1 MTTLSDPLDRSR
13 QAGPS
18 LSALAEPRGSGAHA
32 GSRTGAAGEWTEP
45 AVAEAGGRAPLV
57 RLALIWR
64 VLPIAAAFS
73 YAASIPIMHSDLFYT
88 LANGRLMVERGEF
101 PLASDPFTYAPAV
114 PGTYDQ
120 PWGAQLLFFLAERLG
135 GLAAV
140 SLLHALAI
148 SSALAVLVWLL
159 GSPVVRVSA
168 AGLLRREGGAGP
180 AATAGLALVGLAL
193 AGTNFNIRPQSLA
206 FLPFAICLALVRTTG
221 PRQRWAIPVMLAL
234 TAGWANVHGSFTLA
248 VVIAGAHAAGTL
260 LELVRRRDSLV
271 LGALFRHRLALTL
284 AALVG
289 SCLNP
294 AGPAVWVYALSVGD
308 NPIVRQNI
316 QEWWP
321 TTALA
326 TLTAQL
332 FFASLPV
339 VIGTLILRR
348 RHVRA
353 DDVLL
358 LVGLGVL
365 ALTTQRAVMWFG
377 LAAPVVVAGTLGA
390 ARARVVRELGRV
402 NALLLLALTGIM
414 LLSLPTFRAV
424 NPLLAEQLRKGP
436 GGGFLSADHPVGAV
450 EYLATAPSGR
460 VFSRMEWGGY
470 LAWSLW
476 PHDSVFLDARIERH
490 PPQVWRDYFAILAAE
505 PGWQSLLN
513 AYGADY
519 LVVEQAAF
527 PELARQADAS
537 PEWRR
542 LYADELS
549 VVYARAA

>member
-1 MTTLSDPLDRSR
+1 MSTVLAPPVEARTSKRR
-13 QAGPS
+13 
-18 LSALAEPRGSGAHA
+18 ALVP
-32 GSRTGAAGEWTEP
+32 
-45 AVAEAGGRAPLV
+45 
-57 RLALIWR
+57 LALVWR
-64 VLPIAAAFS
+64 LLPIVAAFA

-101 PLASDPFTYAPAV
+101 PLQGDPFTYAPAV
-114 PGTYDQ
+114 AGAYDQ
-120 PWGAQLLFFLAERLG
+120 PWLAQLAFFASERLG
-135 GLAAV
+135 GLAGV

-148 SSALAVLVWLL
+148 ASALSVLVWLL
-159 GSPVVRVSA
+159 GSAVVRVSP
-168 AGLLRREGGAGP
+168 AGLLRRQGGAGP
-180 AATAGLALVGLAL
+180 MATAGLALVGLVL

-206 FLPFAICLALVRTTG
+206 FLPFALCLALVRTTG
-221 PRQRWAIPVMLAL
+221 PRQRWAIPAMLVVSAV
-234 TAGWANVHGSFTLA
+234 WANVHGSFTLA

-260 LELVRRRDSLV
+260 LELARRRDSLV
-271 LGALFRHRLALTL
+271 LGAVFRHRVALTG

-289 SCLNP
+289 TALNP
-294 AGPAVWVYALSVGD
+294 AGPAVWAYALSVGD

-332 FFASLPV
+332 FFASLP
-339 VIGTLILRR
+339 LIFMALLVRR
-348 RHVRA
+348 KQVRA

-358 LVGLGVL
+358 LVGLAAL

-377 LAAPVVVAGTLGA
+377 LAAPIVLAGTLGP
-390 ARARVVRELGRV
+390 ARPRAVREMGWV
-402 NALLLLALTGIM
+402 NGLLLVALSAIM

-424 NPLLAEQLRKGP
+424 NPLLAEQLRNGP

-490 PPQVWRDYFAILAAE
+490 PPQAWRDYFSILAAE
-505 PGWQSLLN
+505 PGWQGLLN
-513 AYGADY
+513 EYGADY
-519 LVVEQAAF
+519 LLVEQSAF
-527 PELARQADAS
+527 PELVRQADAS
-537 PEWRR
+537 PQWRR
-542 LYADELS
+542 VYSDDLS
-549 VVYARAA
+549 VLYARAA